1 MTLARRLTR
10 LEIALPPTE
19 AVLLWL
25 EDAQVHRSLTG
36 HACWL
41 MDHPEQ
47 VHPLARINDQVAAST
62 RAVLRGEDH
71 DVAAAAV
78 RKAIGHATFLFA
90 LVLRIEVATDD
101 LVRIEGPRIAALG
114 EWRLNAG
121 RRPRRWQALAADT
134 WRTLDDHDRTRRWLE
149 AEHLDGRQAMFA
161 DTAVAWTALVDQ
173 ARGLAGEI
181 PAMASNEGRPP
192 GVTDLTAAARADALD
207 LVGQTLVAA
216 SIAGRRARGL
226 E

>member
-1 MTLARRLTR
+1 MTFARRLTR

-25 EDAQVHRSLTG
+25 EEAQLHRSLTG
-36 HACWL
+36 HARWL

-47 VHPLARINDQVAAST
+47 VQPLARINEQVAAST
-62 RAVLRGEDH
+62 RAVLRGEDQEV
-71 DVAAAAV
+71 VAARV

-101 LVRIEGPRIAALG
+101 LLRIEGPRIAALA

-121 RRPRRWQALAADT
+121 RRPKLWQELAADT

-149 AEHLDGRQAMFA
+149 TEHLDGRQATFA

-173 ARGLAGEI
+173 ARDLAGEI
-181 PAMASNEGRPP
+181 PAMAADQGRPS
-192 GVTDLTAAARADALD
+192 GATDITAAARSDALD

-216 SIAGRRARGL
+216 SITGRRLREA
-226 E
+226 